1 MAPTRLSLWNEEK
14 QRMSIPFEVGLFY
27 DRVAV
32 EEESA
37 ENQSAPRDATDSA
50 LVSRAQSGEPQAF
63 EELVRRYRNDVYG
76 LSYHFLRNRE
86 EAWDVSQEVFIKAYR
101 SLGRFRGDA
110 GIKTWLLR
118 IAANH
123 CKDQFKKRR
132 LPTVSLDAMPTQ
144 DYFPAASDP
153 AKELAHSELGA
164 AIQQA
169 LDGIPEK
176 HRVAFILREFEGL
189 SYKEM
194 AEVMNCSEGTV
205 MSRLHHAR
213 KKLQNKLSAMGYV
226 EGS

>member
-1 MAPTRLSLWNEEK
+1 MS
-14 QRMSIPFEVGLFY
+14 MSIESGLFY
-27 DRVAV
+27 DRIAV
-32 EEESA
+32 EEERV
-37 ENQSAPRDATDSA
+37 EKLKLPRDATDA
-50 LVSRAQSGEPQAF
+50 ELVTRAKSGEPQAF
-63 EELVRRYRNDVYG
+63 EELVRRYRNDVFG

-123 CKDQFKKRR
+123 CKDHFKKRR
-132 LPTVSLDAMPTQ
+132 LPTVSMDALPTQ
-144 DYFPAASDP
+144 DFFAAPSDP
-153 AKELAHSELGA
+153 SQELANTELGK
-164 AIQQA
+164 AIQTA
-169 LDGIPEK
+169 LDGISPK
-176 HRVAFILREFEGL
+176 HRMAFVLREYEGM

-213 KKLQNKLSAMGYV
+213 KKLQTKLVAMGYV

>member
-1 MAPTRLSLWNEEK
+1 MS
-14 QRMSIPFEVGLFY
+14 MSIESGLFY
-27 DRVAV
+27 DRIAV
-32 EEESA
+32 EEERV
-37 ENQSAPRDATDSA
+37 EKLKLPRDATDA
-50 LVSRAQSGEPQAF
+50 ELVTRANSGEPQAF
-63 EELVRRYRNDVYG
+63 EELVRRYRNDVFG

-123 CKDQFKKRR
+123 CKDHFKKRR
-132 LPTVSLDAMPTQ
+132 LPTVSMDALPTQ
-144 DYFPAASDP
+144 DFFAAPSDP
-153 AKELAHSELGA
+153 SQELANSELGK
-164 AIQQA
+164 AIQTA
-169 LDGIPEK
+169 LDGISPK
-176 HRVAFILREFEGL
+176 HRMAFVLREYEGM

-213 KKLQNKLSAMGYV
+213 KKLQSKLVAMGYV

>member
-1 MAPTRLSLWNEEK
+1 
-14 QRMSIPFEVGLFY
+14 MSIPIEAGLFY

-32 EEESA
+32 EENSQERKFV
-37 ENQSAPRDATDSA
+37 PREAADDA
-50 LVSRAQSGEPQAF
+50 LVARAQSGDPAAF

-123 CKDQFKKRR
+123 CKDHFKKRR
-132 LPTVSLDAMPTQ
+132 VSTVSMDAMPTQ
-144 DYFPAASDP
+144 DYFPAPSDP
-153 AKELAHSELGA
+153 AKDLANSELGA

-169 LDGIPEK
+169 LDSISPK
-176 HRVAFILREFEGL
+176 HRMAFVLREFEGM
-189 SYKEM
+189 SYRDM

-213 KKLQNKLSAMGYV
+213 KKLQNKLAAMGYV